1 MGEHGMSINVQNST
15 NRVIITPPKS
25 PRRIIISSKGTQ
37 GATGAYFRVV
47 DSEADLIPS
56 FGNDRDTAITI
67 IDGHEYIKANGIW
80 AATGRTFW
88 GTLLQ
93 DTSAYAIAA
102 AASAASAASDQAATS
117 ADRIATGQDKLSAA
131 ASAAASETS
140 NQASA
145 ENANNAASSEVN
157 AAYSAANAHESAL
170 QTASDIV
177 ETAANLAASIV
188 AKTDAEAAAVK
199 TGQDKAATAADRSA
213 VANDK
218 VATTADRTETN
229 ADRVQTGLDKT
240 AAADSASTAST
251 KASEAAA
258 DRVQTG
264 LDRAAT
270 DESAALAG
278 ANADEAASSAV
289 LTAADRVATGQDK
302 DAAQSARA
310 GAEAAR
316 DIALSTYAN
325 LAGGTTGQ
333 IPVKAS
339 GSDFDFAWG
348 NPAVGDMLSS
358 TWADTINSNT
368 AARHNHSNKAVLD
381 ATTASFLTAEK
392 TKLGGIAAGATA
404 NTGTVTSVG
413 IATPAGFAATAAIT
427 TSGTITISYA
437 AGYQAYTTVEATKLN
452 GIATGAQVNTV
463 ASVNAKT
470 GAVVLNAT
478 DVGAATVA
486 QGAKADS
493 AVQPAGLTKAA
504 VGLGNVDNTSDA
516 NKPIGTATQTALN
529 TKASYNWII
538 NGDFTINQREG
549 VKKPANG
556 VYGFDRWK
564 GHASG
569 IEQIIEA
576 LPAGEYTLTWS
587 GGGNGTFGGQ
597 TKTSPIKVTVAG
609 GNTSV
614 VVPQTATKVSV
625 LVGDST
631 AKDPWN
637 NVQRTIGLEL
647 DLCMRYFQL
656 CHVGI
661 SLSDTSPNNWYGSVQ
676 NYRAVPRVMPSVNL
690 KEVMTSDNCGA
701 PFVERSSLYG
711 SQFTIQTQGRNSFHF
726 SAIFNIDAEL

>member
-1 MGEHGMSINVQNST
+1 MSINVQNST
-15 NRVIITPPKS
+15 NRVIITPPNA

-67 IDGHEYIKANGIW
+67 IDGLEYYKANGVW
-80 AATGRTFW
+80 SATGRTFW

-93 DTSAYAIAA
+93 DTSAYAISA

-117 ADRIATGQDKLSAA
+117 ADRIATGQDKLSAS

-145 ENANNAASSEVN
+145 GNANNAASSEVN
-157 AAYSAANAHESAL
+157 AANSAANAHESAL

-251 KASEAAA
+251 KANEASA

-270 DESAALAG
+270 EESAALAS
-278 ANADEAASSAV
+278 AKADEAASSAV

-302 DAAQSARA
+302 DAAQSART

-325 LAGGTTGQ
+325 LAGGTIGQ

-368 AARHNHSNKAVLD
+368 AARHSHSNKSVLD
-381 ATTASFLTAEK
+381 ATTAAFTTAAQ
-392 TKLGGIAAGATA
+392 TKLAGIPADADK
-404 NTGTVTSVG
+404 
-413 IATPAGFAATAAIT
+413 TPTLAVVA
-427 TSGTITISYA
+427 TSGSYNDLA
-437 AGYQAYTTVEATKLN
+437 NKPAIPA
-452 GIATGAQVNTV
+452 AQV
-463 ASVNAKT
+463 ASDWNAASGVTAIANK
-470 GAVVLNAT
+470 
-478 DVGAATVA
+478 
-486 QGAKADS
+486 
-493 AVQPAGLTKAA
+493 PALAA
-504 VGLGNVDNTSDA
+504 VATSGAYSDLSGRPTIPAAQAQTDWNAASGISSIANKPSSFPPSTHTHTKDQVGLSNVDNTSDV
-516 NKPIGTATQTALN
+516 NKPVSSQQQTALDLKLEK
-529 TKASYNWII
+529 TAQAADSARL
-538 NGDFTINQREG
+538 NGKTEAG
-549 VKKPANG
+549 LV
-556 VYGFDRWK
+556 V
-564 GHASG
+564 SG
-569 IEQIIEA
+569 PIADAIA
-576 LPAGEYTLTWS
+576 AAATS
-587 GGGNGTFGGQ
+587 GGGVGVNQAWQAVSRTMGTAYQNTTGNPIEVSITARQDHATNKTTITIALSSNGTNF
-597 TKTSPIKVTVAG
+597 VTICS
-609 GNTSV
+609 GNTV
-614 VVPQTATKVSV
+614 NTVPISAQFIVPPGHFYRWTRSGVTLTAE
-625 LVGDST
+625 DI
-631 AKDPWN
+631 
-637 NVQRTIGLEL
+637 QEL
-647 DLCMRYFQL
+647 R
-656 CHVGI
+656 
-661 SLSDTSPNNWYGSVQ
+661 
-676 NYRAVPRVMPSVNL
+676 
-690 KEVMTSDNCGA
+690 
-701 PFVERSSLYG
+701 
-711 SQFTIQTQGRNSFHF
+711 
-726 SAIFNIDAEL
+726 